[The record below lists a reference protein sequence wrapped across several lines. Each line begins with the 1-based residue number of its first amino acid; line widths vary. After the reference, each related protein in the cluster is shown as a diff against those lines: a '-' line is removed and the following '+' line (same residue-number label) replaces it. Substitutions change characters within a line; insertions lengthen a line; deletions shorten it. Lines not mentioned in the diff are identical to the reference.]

1 MTTMMMEAEAAVPGM
16 EQQHHDQNEMQD
28 EEGEELLMV
37 STSRF
42 FRSPLDG
49 WGVQTVCYPN
59 CS

>member
-42 FRSPLDG
+42 FRSPPDV
-49 WGVQTVCYPN
+49 WGL
-59 CS
+59 